1 MKKIKITIRKD
12 GTQKIEVLGAHGEE
26 CIEFTEELEKRLGSG
41 VGERTLKR
49 EFGARSEESQNE
61 NEVESS

>member
-12 GTQKIEVLGAHGEE
+12 GTQKIEVLGAQGEE

-41 VGERTLKR
+41 VGERKLKPEYR
-49 EFGARSEESQNE
+49 ERAEESE
-61 NEVESS
+61 ADREAESS